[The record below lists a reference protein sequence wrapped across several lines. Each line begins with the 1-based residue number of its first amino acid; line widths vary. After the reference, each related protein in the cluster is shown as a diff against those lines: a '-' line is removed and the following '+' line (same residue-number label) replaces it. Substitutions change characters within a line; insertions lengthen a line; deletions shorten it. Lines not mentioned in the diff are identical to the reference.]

1 MAPRKSSCQVMRTIF
16 PSIRDKPVFA
26 LDFSIT
32 YVGII
37 FLGLSIAGT
46 ELFKLYP
53 ENKLEILLIRVIHT
67 IFMFALVYLT
77 QSTLRARK
85 VSSTGYFG
93 LAVIG
98 LWLAIPSLL
107 VRVLLMEEFNL
118 IVDSQVAPYFTEQFL
133 ISLGHAFFWLPVSII
148 LGGQRNQ
155 IIEAFKE
162 YEKRLVISARKNIR
176 NSEDFY
182 ELKQDVDQTFR
193 NELIMHASQLLN
205 SLTFSDD
212 KKLSLKERNEIMQR
226 YLKGNTLR
234 DFSQRLNQKSEGVES
249 NSKFE
254 QDMRSLNLIRKQ
266 FNILYNFTARKA
278 PVPAWVYTLLT
289 FALLLPNYINFF
301 SLRQVLITLPAL
313 LVIQLIAIQIN
324 KTLRQ
329 GGKYAI
335 LQTNFLTLLIGL
347 LPFIEMIL
355 FSTFVPDLTE
365 KFPIAIIGVFYPL
378 VFYVYMRFIQIIQ
391 PAAIKA
397 IKGDEIYASTS
408 LKEAISNIVKGEFK
422 QSMSHQWATFIHG
435 KILTRLAATSLKLEQ
450 AVTNNDNKSFEVGL
464 ADIALVLS
472 EPTRE
477 FEQKAVDLKT
487 EISSRL
493 DPWEGLISIKI
504 KIDHALADISNERVK
519 DLGEVIEEI
528 ISNSVR
534 HGGSQNISINIT
546 STIHPDIHVQIE
558 DDAVN
563 PLPSVPSRIGL
574 GTKILNLVSD
584 GRWSISHVDAKT
596 TVKLTMSLLEAEVR

>member
-1 MAPRKSSCQVMRTIF
+1 MRTIF

-77 QSTLRARK
+77 QSILRARK

-107 VRVLLMEEFNL
+107 VRVLLMEEFNF
-118 IVDSQVAPYFTEQFL
+118 IADSQVAPYLTEQFL
-133 ISLGHAFFWLPVSII
+133 ISLGLAFFWIPVSII

-176 NSEDFY
+176 NSQDFY

-212 KKLSLKERNEIMQR
+212 KKLSLKERNETMQR

-278 PVPAWVYTLLT
+278 PVPAGVYTLLT
-289 FALLLPNYINFF
+289 FALLIPNYINFF

-324 KTLRQ
+324 KTLRH

-378 VFYVYMRFIQIIQ
+378 TFYVYMRFIQIIQ
-391 PAAIKA
+391 PAAINA

-408 LKEAISNIVKGEFK
+408 LKETISNIVKGEFK

-596 TVKLTMSLLEAEVR
+596 TVKLTMSLLESEVK

>member
-1 MAPRKSSCQVMRTIF
+1 MRTIF

-26 LDFSIT
+26 LNFSVT

-46 ELFKLYP
+46 ELFKIYP
-53 ENKLEILLIRVIHT
+53 ENKLEIVLIRLIHT

-77 QSTLRARK
+77 QSTLQARK
-85 VSSTGYFG
+85 ISTTGYFG

-107 VRVLLMEEFNL
+107 VRVLLMEKFNL
-118 IVDSQVAPYFTEQFL
+118 ITDNQVAPYFTEQFL
-133 ISLGHAFFWLPVSII
+133 ISLGHAFFWIPVAII
-148 LGGQRNQ
+148 LGGQRDK
-155 IIEAFKE
+155 IIEAFKA
-162 YEKRLVISARKNIR
+162 YEKRLVINARKSIR

-182 ELKQDVDQTFR
+182 ELKKDVDQTFR
-193 NELIMHASQLLN
+193 EELRLHSSQLLN

-234 DFSQRLNQKSEGVES
+234 EFSKRLNQKSEAVDT

-289 FALLLPNYINFF
+289 FALMLPNYINFF
-301 SLRQVLITLPAL
+301 SLRQVLLTLPAF

-324 KTLRQ
+324 KVLRQ
-329 GGKYAI
+329 GSKYAI

-347 LPFIEMIL
+347 MPLIEMIL
-355 FSTFVPDLTE
+355 FTIFLPDLTE
-365 KFPIAIIGVFYPL
+365 KFPFVIIGVFYPL
-378 VFYVYMRFIQIIQ
+378 GFYVYMRFIQIIQ
-391 PAAIKA
+391 PEAINA
-397 IKGDEIYASTS
+397 IEGDEIRASAS
-408 LKEAISNIVKGEFK
+408 LNEAISSVVKNEFK

-450 AVTNNDNKSFEVGL
+450 TVSNNDAGSFEACL
-464 ADIALVLS
+464 KNIESVL
-472 EPTRE
+472 EDPTRE
-477 FEQKAVDLKT
+477 FEQNLVDLKS

-493 DPWEGLISIKI
+493 DPWEGLISIKFS
-504 KIDHALADISNERVK
+504 IDPALENVSNERVH
-519 DLGEVIEEI
+519 DLGEAIEEI

-534 HGGSQNISINIT
+534 HGGSQNISISIT
-546 STIHPDIHVQIE
+546 LVAHPDVQVHVE
-558 DDAVN
+558 DDAIN
-563 PLPSVPSRIGL
+563 PPPPVSTRIGL

-584 GRWSISHVDAKT
+584 GRWSISRVNAKT
-596 TVKLTMSLLEAEVR
+596 IVELTMSLF

>member
-1 MAPRKSSCQVMRTIF
+1 MHAIF

-26 LDFSIT
+26 LNFSVT

-46 ELFKLYP
+46 ELFKIYP

-118 IVDSQVAPYFTEQFL
+118 IADNQVAPYFTEQFL
-133 ISLGHAFFWLPVSII
+133 ISLGHAFFWIPVAII
-148 LGGQRNQ
+148 LGGQRDK

-162 YEKRLVISARKNIR
+162 YEKRLVINARKSIR

-182 ELKQDVDQTFR
+182 ELKKDVDQTFR
-193 NELIMHASQLLN
+193 EELMMHSSQLLN
-205 SLTFSDD
+205 SLIFSDD

-234 DFSQRLNQKSEGVES
+234 EFSKRLNQKSEAVDT

-289 FALLLPNYINFF
+289 FALMLPNYINFF
-301 SLRQVLITLPAL
+301 SLRQVLLTLPAF
-313 LVIQLIAIQIN
+313 LVIQLIAVQIN
-324 KTLRQ
+324 KVLRQ
-329 GGKYAI
+329 GSKYAI

-347 LPFIEMIL
+347 MPLIEMIL
-355 FSTFVPDLTE
+355 FTIFLPDLTE
-365 KFPIAIIGVFYPL
+365 KFPFVIIGVFYPL
-378 VFYVYMRFIQIIQ
+378 GFYVYMRFIQIIQ
-391 PAAIKA
+391 PEAINA
-397 IKGDEIYASTS
+397 IEGDEIRASAS
-408 LKEAISNIVKGEFK
+408 LNEAISSVVKNEFK

-450 AVTNNDNKSFEVGL
+450 TVSNNDAGSFEACL
-464 ADIALVLS
+464 KNIESVL
-472 EPTRE
+472 EDPTRE
-477 FEQKAVDLKT
+477 FEQNLVDLKS

-493 DPWEGLISIKI
+493 DPWEGLISIKFS
-504 KIDHALADISNERVK
+504 IDPALENISNERVH
-519 DLGEVIEEI
+519 DLGEAIEEI

-534 HGGSQNISINIT
+534 HGGSQNISISIT
-546 STIHPDIHVQIE
+546 LVTHPDVQVHIE
-558 DDAVN
+558 DDAIN
-563 PLPSVPSRIGL
+563 PPPPVSTRIGL

-584 GRWSISHVDAKT
+584 GRWSISRVNAKT
-596 TVKLTMSLLEAEVR
+596 IVELTMSLL

>member
-1 MAPRKSSCQVMRTIF
+1 MRTIF

-26 LDFSIT
+26 LNFSVI

-46 ELFKLYP
+46 ELFKIYS
-53 ENKLEILLIRVIHT
+53 ENKLEIVLIRLIHT

-77 QSTLRARK
+77 QSTLQARK
-85 VSSTGYFG
+85 ISTTGYFG

-107 VRVLLMEEFNL
+107 VRVLLMEKFNL
-118 IVDSQVAPYFTEQFL
+118 ITDNQVAPYFTEQFL
-133 ISLGHAFFWLPVSII
+133 ISLGHAFFWIPVAII
-148 LGGQRNQ
+148 LGGQQ
-155 IIEAFKE
+155 DKIIEAFKE
-162 YEKRLVISARKNIR
+162 YEKRLVINARKSIR

-182 ELKQDVDQTFR
+182 ELKKDVDQTFR
-193 NELIMHASQLLN
+193 EELRLHSSQLLN

-212 KKLSLKERNEIMQR
+212 KKLSLKERNETMQR

-234 DFSQRLNQKSEGVES
+234 EFSKRLNQKSEAVDT

-278 PVPAWVYTLLT
+278 PVSAWVYTLLT
-289 FALLLPNYINFF
+289 FTLMLPNYINFF
-301 SLRQVLITLPAL
+301 SLRQVLLTLPAF
-313 LVIQLIAIQIN
+313 LVIQLIAVQIN
-324 KTLRQ
+324 KVLRQ
-329 GGKYAI
+329 GSKYAI

-347 LPFIEMIL
+347 MPLIEMIL
-355 FSTFVPDLTE
+355 FTIFLPDLTE
-365 KFPIAIIGVFYPL
+365 KLPFVIIGVFYPL
-378 VFYVYMRFIQIIQ
+378 GFYVYMRFIQIIQ
-391 PAAIKA
+391 PEAINA
-397 IKGDEIYASTS
+397 IEGDEIRASAS
-408 LKEAISNIVKGEFK
+408 LNEAISSVVKNEFK

-450 AVTNNDNKSFEVGL
+450 TVSNNDAGSFEACL
-464 ADIALVLS
+464 KNIESVL
-472 EPTRE
+472 EDPTRE
-477 FEQKAVDLKT
+477 FEQNLVDLKS

-493 DPWEGLISIKI
+493 DPWEGLISIKFS
-504 KIDHALADISNERVK
+504 IDPALENVSNERVH
-519 DLGEVIEEI
+519 DLGEAIEEI

-534 HGGSQNISINIT
+534 HGGSQNISISIT
-546 STIHPDIHVQIE
+546 LVAHPDVQVHVE
-558 DDAVN
+558 DDAIN
-563 PLPSVPSRIGL
+563 PPPPVSTRIGL

-584 GRWSISHVDAKT
+584 GRWSISRVNAKT
-596 TVKLTMSLLEAEVR
+596 IVELTMSLL

>member
-1 MAPRKSSCQVMRTIF
+1 MRTIF

-26 LDFSIT
+26 LNFSVT

-46 ELFKLYP
+46 ELFKIYP
-53 ENKLEILLIRVIHT
+53 ENKLEIVLIRLIHT

-77 QSTLRARK
+77 QSTLQARK
-85 VSSTGYFG
+85 ISTTGYFG

-107 VRVLLMEEFNL
+107 VRVLLMEKFNL
-118 IVDSQVAPYFTEQFL
+118 ITDNQVAPYFTEQFL
-133 ISLGHAFFWLPVSII
+133 ISLGHAFFWIPVAII
-148 LGGQRNQ
+148 LGGQRDK
-155 IIEAFKE
+155 IIEAFKA
-162 YEKRLVISARKNIR
+162 YEKRLVINARKSIR

-182 ELKQDVDQTFR
+182 ELKKDVDQTFR
-193 NELIMHASQLLN
+193 EELRLHSSQLLN

-234 DFSQRLNQKSEGVES
+234 EFSKRLNQKSEAVDT

-289 FALLLPNYINFF
+289 FALMLPNYINFF
-301 SLRQVLITLPAL
+301 SLRQVLLTLPAF
-313 LVIQLIAIQIN
+313 LVIQLIAVQIN
-324 KTLRQ
+324 KVLRQ
-329 GGKYAI
+329 GSKYAI

-347 LPFIEMIL
+347 MPLIEMIL
-355 FSTFVPDLTE
+355 FTIFLPDLTE
-365 KFPIAIIGVFYPL
+365 KFPFVIIGVFYPL
-378 VFYVYMRFIQIIQ
+378 GFYVYMRFIQIIQ
-391 PAAIKA
+391 PEAINA
-397 IKGDEIYASTS
+397 IEGDEIRASAS
-408 LKEAISNIVKGEFK
+408 LNEAISSVVKNEFK

-450 AVTNNDNKSFEVGL
+450 TVSNNDAGSFEACL
-464 ADIALVLS
+464 KNIESVL
-472 EPTRE
+472 EDPTRE
-477 FEQKAVDLKT
+477 FEQNLVDLKS

-493 DPWEGLISIKI
+493 DPWEGLISIKFS
-504 KIDHALADISNERVK
+504 IDPALENVSNERVH
-519 DLGEVIEEI
+519 DLGEAIEEI

-534 HGGSQNISINIT
+534 HGGSQNISISIT
-546 STIHPDIHVQIE
+546 LVAHPDVQVHVE
-558 DDAVN
+558 DDAIN
-563 PLPSVPSRIGL
+563 PPPPVSTRIGL

-584 GRWSISHVDAKT
+584 GRWSISRVNAKT
-596 TVKLTMSLLEAEVR
+596 IVELTMSLF

>member
-1 MAPRKSSCQVMRTIF
+1 MRTIF
-16 PSIRDKPVFA
+16 PPLKNKPVFA
-26 LDFSIT
+26 LDFSLT

-53 ENKLEILLIRVIHT
+53 ENKLEIVLIRLIHT

-77 QSTLRARK
+77 QSILRAKK
-85 VSSTGYFG
+85 VSTTSYFG

-118 IVDSQVAPYFTEQFL
+118 IADSQVSPYFTEQFL
-133 ISLGHAFFWLPVSII
+133 ISLLHAFFWIPVAII
-148 LGGQRNQ
+148 SGGQRNK
-155 IIEAFKE
+155 IIEAFKD
-162 YEKRLVISARKNIR
+162 YEKRLVVSARKSIR

-182 ELKQDVDQTFR
+182 ELTKDVDQTFR
-193 NELIMHASQLLN
+193 AELIMHASQLLN

-212 KKLSLKERNEIMQR
+212 KKLSLKARNEIMQR

-234 DFSQRLNQKSEGVES
+234 YFSQRLNQKSEAVES

-266 FNILYNFTARKA
+266 FNILYNFTARSA

-289 FALLLPNYINFF
+289 FALMLPNYINFF

-313 LVIQLIAIQIN
+313 LVIQLIAMQIN
-324 KTLRQ
+324 RVLRQ

-347 LPFIEMIL
+347 MPFIEMIL
-355 FSTFVPDLTE
+355 FTIFVPNLTE
-365 KFPIAIIGVFYPL
+365 KFPLVIIGFFYPL
-378 VFYVYMRFIQIIQ
+378 GFYVYMRFIQITQ
-391 PAAIKA
+391 PEAINA
-397 IKGDEIYASTS
+397 IKGDQIYASTS
-408 LKEAISNIVKGEFK
+408 LNEAISNIVKDEFK
-422 QSMSHQWATFIHG
+422 QSMSHHWATFIHG

-450 AVTNNDNKSFEVGL
+450 AVTNSDTNSFEVGL
-464 ADIALVLS
+464 KDITSVLS
-472 EPTRE
+472 DPTRE
-477 FEQKAVDLKT
+477 FERETLNLET

-493 DPWEGLISIKI
+493 DPWEGLIVIKL
-504 KIDHALADISNERVK
+504 KIDRELVDISNERVR
-519 DLGEVIEEI
+519 DLGEVIEEL

-546 STIHPDIHVQIE
+546 SGTHPDIQVQID

-563 PLPSVPSRIGL
+563 ALPSVPSRIGL

-584 GRWSISHVDAKT
+584 GRWSISRNGAKT
-596 TVKLTMSLLEAEVR
+596 TVKLTMALLDKEVR

>member
-1 MAPRKSSCQVMRTIF
+1 MRTIF

-118 IVDSQVAPYFTEQFL
+118 IADSQVAPYLTEQFL
-133 ISLGHAFFWLPVSII
+133 ISLGHAFFWIPVSII

-301 SLRQVLITLPAL
+301 SLRQVLMTLPAL

-378 VFYVYMRFIQIIQ
+378 GFYVYMRFIQIIQ

-450 AVTNNDNKSFEVGL
+450 AVTNNDTNSFEIGL

-477 FEQKAVDLKT
+477 FEQKAVDLTT

-596 TVKLTMSLLEAEVR
+596 TVKLTMSLLESEVK